1 MFERLKRGFCDE
13 LAGKPSR
20 AEILFNDSDFFWVF
34 LCSEI
39 GAFSF
44 YFEVTANMKVLFS

>member
-1 MFERLKRGFCDE
+1 MSLQE
-13 LAGKPSR
+13 SR
-20 AEILFNDSDFFWVF
+20 AVPRSYLMILIFFWFF